1 MADQTRDTRP
11 LWLRTKFMLGCIGMV
26 AVTLCVAIGALM
38 DVLDSNSLAASALA
52 IGGLGSVTTW
62 AQGRSDEKRG

>member
-1 MADQTRDTRP
+1 MERDTRP
-11 LWLRTKFMLGCIGMV
+11 LSQRTKYMLGCIGMV
-26 AVTLCVAIGALM
+26 AVTVCVGIGALTGK
-38 DVLDSNSLAASALA
+38 LDSNSLAAAVLA